1 MSSKPETRNSKLLFL
16 IIGFHKPSSKKRVL
30 DSRDYLEARGHQV
43 RIQEIP
49 ADFRRRLSLLP
60 SLRSFDLVIIQKK
73 LFSAAQLK
81 AIRFFNPNLVFD
93 MDDAVMFHEI
103 ERHEPVTGKFFARFA
118 ATAAQ
123 CRGVTAGN
131 EYLAE
136 LARAVRGEWQ
146 DISPSVLVLPTPVDT
161 RSLTPRAHLQP
172 AGSGLR
178 IGWIGTRGNLGHLKS
193 IAGPLRN
200 VLESV
205 PGSRLK
211 VVSDGL
217 PEMVDLPV
225 EYKPWR
231 AEDELADLRSFD
243 VGVMPLLDN
252 LWTRGK
258 GGFKLL
264 QYMAA
269 GVPAVASPV
278 GINAEIIRHGDNG
291 FLARESSEWEAALG
305 RLLGDVELRMRMG
318 EAGRATV
325 ERSYTLD
332 EYNRRLA
339 EFLESLL

>member
-1 MSSKPETRNSKLLFL
+1 LANLLFL
-16 IIGFHKPSSKKRVL
+16 IIGFHKPSSRKRVL
-30 DSRDYLEARGHQV
+30 DSREYLEARGHRV
-43 RIQEIP
+43 RVLEIP
-49 ADFRRRLSLLP
+49 ADFWRRVALLATV
-60 SLRSFDLVIIQKK
+60 RSFDLVVLQKK
-73 LFSAAQLK
+73 LLSSGQLRALK
-81 AIRFFNPNLVFD
+81 LFNSNLVFD

-103 ERHEPVTGKFFARFA
+103 ERREPVTGKFFIRFA

-123 CRGVTAGN
+123 CRGVIAGN

-136 LARAVRGEWQ
+136 LARAARGEWQ
-146 DISPSVLVLPTPVDT
+146 REAPAVLVLPTSVDT
-161 RSLTPRAHLQP
+161 RRLTPRAHLQREG
-172 AGSGLR
+172 GSLR

-200 VLESV
+200 VLRSF

-211 VVSDGL
+211 VVSDGD

-225 EYKPWR
+225 EYKPWS
-231 AEDELADLRSFD
+231 AEDELADLHSFD

-278 GINAEIIRHGDNG
+278 GINTEIIRHGDNG
-291 FLARESSEWEAALG
+291 LLARDDSDWEAALG
-305 RLLGDVELRMRMG
+305 RLLGDAGLRRRMG
-318 EAGRATV
+318 GAGRATV
-325 ERSYTLD
+325 ERSYSLGQ
-332 EYNRRLA
+332 YSRRLA
-339 EFLESLL
+339 EFLEGFL